1 MLVFNKN
8 FVDRNVGVIRKQ
20 TYSHKGRAAHCEIA
34 CNCGYMEIRCKVS
47 SCGNNMHTDPDRAED
62 FFVGVVDASY
72 AQEKIPKELLDAV
85 YDSVRHHQVRLV
97 AGVFGMAEDQISE
110 LMDKLSPSHT

>member
-8 FVDRNVGVIRKQ
+8 VVDRTVGVIRKK
-20 TYSHKGRAAHCEIA
+20 TYSFKHGASRKIP
-34 CNCGYMEIRCKVS
+34 CNAGYMEIRCKVC
-47 SCGNNMHTDPDRAED
+47 SCGNNMHIDPDSAED
-62 FFVGVVDASY
+62 FFFGVVDASY
-72 AQEKIPKELLDAV
+72 AQEKFPRELLDAV